1 VVVASGSWDDAQA
14 RVAFALTDSQH
25 LHGTH
30 LLSPSRVVPRR
41 MARASASL
49 AAAAAHALTPPPPP
63 FTSSCNYN
71 LHGPCGATGRSSTA
85 HLSVGSALDLSGSD
99 VLMYPCMYPPTPST
113 FGAWNVLCGW
123 RRAPASCAKVHLCY
137 VEECGQEEVQ

>member
-1 VVVASGSWDDAQA
+1 MVVASGSWDDAQA

-49 AAAAAHALTPPPPP
+49 AAAAAHALTPPPALYEFVQLQPSWAMWCHRAQLN
-63 FTSSCNYN
+63 SSSQ
-71 LHGPCGATGRSSTA
+71 RRI
-85 HLSVGSALDLSGSD
+85 SVGSL
-99 VLMYPCMYPPTPST
+99 
-113 FGAWNVLCGW
+113 W
-123 RRAPASCAKVHLCY
+123 
-137 VEECGQEEVQ
+137 